1 MGHDF
6 TNAGKNLGQ
15 YHWVKK
21 VTTRTIS
28 LNTCSNF
35 VPDEKDLSSRGFV
48 WRIET
53 RVLLTDAQ
61 LVM

>member
-1 MGHDF
+1 MRFLLLGHDF

-35 VPDEKDLSSRGFV
+35 VPDEKDLPRGDLC
-48 WRIET
+48 IED
-53 RVLLTDAQ
+53 RDWSV
-61 LVM
+61 VN